1 MNPNCEIVSKP
12 IIYTVDTKEKPF
24 EGTIRGYSGSTAEA
38 YAKKYGYKFETIG
51 TPAETVLGD
60 ITGDSAVGIED
71 VQIALKSYTAMVA
84 GLPETLTAAQKKAGD
99 ITGDGTVSA
108 DDVQLMLKYYTE
120 NTAAGKK
127 LTWADLQKADMH
139 NDAPG
144 SADPGVTSYMVS
156 VCPCFAPCGIT

>member
-1 MNPNCEIVSKP
+1 MMNV
-12 IIYTVDTKEKPF
+12 
-24 EGTIRGYSGSTAEA
+24 R
-38 YAKKYGYKFETIG
+38 IG

-120 NTAAGKK
+120 NTVAGKK
-127 LTWADLQKADMH
+127 LTWADLQKKLICIMKHRDPRIPVLLLIWYRCARTSV
-139 NDAPG
+139 
-144 SADPGVTSYMVS
+144 SAG
-156 VCPCFAPCGIT
+156 